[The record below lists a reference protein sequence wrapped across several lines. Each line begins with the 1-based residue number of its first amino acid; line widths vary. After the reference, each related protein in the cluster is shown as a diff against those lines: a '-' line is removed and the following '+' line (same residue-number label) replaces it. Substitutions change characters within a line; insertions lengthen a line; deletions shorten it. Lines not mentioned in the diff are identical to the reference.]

1 MVAVLLE
8 NVDGRSV
15 GFGETRVF
23 CVVEGDEG
31 SSEVLLLI
39 KVGLWAVSPEVGLR
53 LCCFE
58 TLVVGVLVDLRWVG
72 ICFCDDFES

>member
-1 MVAVLLE
+1 MAPVLLE

-15 GFGETRVF
+15 GFGEMLIF
-23 CVVEGDEG
+23 CVVEGDEE
-31 SSEVLLLI
+31 SSKVLLLVR
-39 KVGLWAVSPEVGLR
+39 VGLWAVSLGVGLL

-72 ICFCDDFES
+72 ICFCDDVES